1 MVDVFEE
8 ILGVSPVGIE
18 DSFFEL
24 GGHSLKATAA
34 INAIEK
40 KTGIRLPVK
49 EIFSSPTPAMLA
61 KKIEAAGEGEYSPI
75 PKAEQREAYPASS
88 TQKRLFILD
97 QMEGNS
103 TAYNMA
109 SALEVTGNLDLE
121 KIQQAIDRLIK
132 RHESLRTSFVM
143 TEEGAYQVIA
153 DEVFYQ
159 VEYEETDSYS
169 DADMEQFVRPFDIGK
184 APLMRFKVVKE
195 RNRNNYILLFDMH
208 HIISD
213 HQTLNL
219 LIEDFSRLYN
229 GEELQPLEIQYKDY
243 SEWMRGRNLES
254 QRNYWKEVF
263 KEEAPVLDLVT
274 DYPRPKIQSYKGAQV
289 SVQLSQE
296 QKAGIQNINK
306 QHGTTDYMTLLAVF
320 MIELHKY
327 SRQQDIVV
335 GTPISGRVHQD
346 TETIAGM
353 FVNTLAMRGYPRAEK
368 TFLEFLS
375 EIKELALNAY
385 ENQEYP
391 FE

>member
-1 MVDVFEE
+1 
-8 ILGVSPVGIE
+8 
-18 DSFFEL
+18 
-24 GGHSLKATAA
+24 
-34 INAIEK
+34 
-40 KTGIRLPVK
+40 
-49 EIFSSPTPAMLA
+49 
-61 KKIEAAGEGEYSPI
+61 GEYSPI

-143 TEEGAYQVIA
+143 TEGETFQVIA

-169 DADMEQFVRPFDIGK
+169 DADMEQFVRPFDIGT

-195 RNRNNYILLFDMH
+195 RNQNNYILLFDMH

-243 SEWMRGRNLES
+243 SEWMCGRNLES

-306 QHGTTDYMTLLAVF
+306 QQGTTDYMT
-320 MIELHKY
+320 
-327 SRQQDIVV
+327 
-335 GTPISGRVHQD
+335 
-346 TETIAGM
+346 
-353 FVNTLAMRGYPRAEK
+353 
-368 TFLEFLS
+368 
-375 EIKELALNAY
+375 
-385 ENQEYP
+385 
-391 FE
+391 